1 MAVTNYFPRA
11 KFSFAPFATSSL
23 SFGSVSGLLMLG
35 LSLLVCRETTAQE
48 MGVSTTPERSAGLG
62 AIDWLI
68 IAVYGFGAIG
78 MGYWYGRKQ
87 ESSQEYFIGSGRM
100 NPILVGISLFA
111 TLLSTISYLSMPGES
126 LGKGPMNMSSLLG
139 LPIVFFIVSFLMLPV
154 YMRQKVTSAY
164 ELLDERLGSE
174 FRLLGAGMF
183 IVLRLVW
190 MALLTYATAK
200 ALTVMLGVG
209 EEKIPLIALATGLV
223 AVTYTSLGGLRA
235 VVITDCVQTVLL
247 YGGALLVLGVITYEL
262 GGLQWIPT
270 RWDPTWDTQPIFSTN
285 LAVRVTLVGTLMNY
299 VVWYVATTGGDQTSV
314 QRFMS
319 VENAAA
325 ARRAFATQLAVTV
338 IVAITLGLVG
348 FALLAYFKANTD
360 ALLGSGLDLKN
371 DADKIFP
378 YFIAYLLPPGIS
390 GLVVAAMFAAA
401 MSSIDSG
408 VNSITAVVT
417 SDFLKLSQR
426 KDAGTAEGQRR
437 QVMLSRVLAFVIGA
451 AVVVASSQMGRVP
464 GNITEVTTKTS
475 NLLATPIFG
484 LFFFAL
490 FVPFA
495 SRAGVWLGT
504 ILGTAT
510 AVLIAFSGPIFG
522 FVPNPAGTGKV
533 DPISFQ
539 WIAPAAFAVNVTAGC
554 IVTSL
559 FPDTSR
565 TLPRKA

>member
-1 MAVTNYFPRA
+1 MALRTIAGRWKGPR
-11 KFSFAPFATSSL
+11 L
-23 SFGSVSGLLMLG
+23 SFLPLTLLTAI
-35 LSLLVCRETTAQE
+35 LLVLFARNGYAQE
-48 MGVSTTPERSAGLG
+48 PIPAAAPQAGLEV
-62 AIDWLI
+62 IDWI
-68 IAVYGFGAIG
+68 IIGIYGFGAIA

-87 ESSQEYFIGSGRM
+87 ESSTEYFIGSGRM

-111 TLLSTISYLSMPGES
+111 TLLSTISYMSMPGEA
-126 LGKGPMNMSSLLG
+126 LGKGPMNMCSLLG
-139 LPIVFFIVSFLMLPV
+139 LPIVFCIVSFLMLPV

-164 ELLDERLGSE
+164 QLLDDRLGSE
-174 FRLLGAGMF
+174 FRVLGAVLF

-223 AVTYTSLGGLRA
+223 AVTYTSLGGMRA

-262 GGLQWIPT
+262 GGLQWVPT
-270 RWDPTWDTQPIFSTN
+270 KWDPSWDTQPIFSTD
-285 LAVRVTLVGTLMNY
+285 LSVRVTLVGTLMNY

-319 VENAAA
+319 VEDASA
-325 ARRAFATQLAVTV
+325 ARRAFATQLLVTV
-338 IVAITLGLVG
+338 VVAITLGLVG
-348 FALLAYFKANTD
+348 FALLGYFKANGN
-360 ALLGSGLDLKN
+360 ALLASGFDLKG

-378 YFIAYLLPPGIS
+378 YFIAYQLPPGIS

-417 SDFLKLSQR
+417 SDFLDLAHQKGADSP
-426 KDAGTAEGQRR
+426 EGQRR
-437 QVMLSRVLAFVIGA
+437 QVMLSRILAFVIGG
-451 AVVVASSQMGRVP
+451 AVVLASSQMGRVP
-464 GNITEVTTKTS
+464 GNITAVTTKTS
-475 NLLATPIFG
+475 NLLTTPIFG

-495 SRAGVWLGT
+495 SRAGVLTGT
-504 ILGTAT
+504 LLGTAT

-522 FVPNPAGTGKV
+522 FVPNPSGVGEV

-539 WIAPAAFAVNVTAGC
+539 WIAPAAFAVNIATGC
-554 IVTSL
+554 LVSL
-559 FPDTSR
+559 IIPDKKT
-565 TLPRKA
+565 PAKA